1 MAPRIGQKMIEITLP
16 DKSKRY
22 FDEPPSIF
30 ELAQDIGPGLAKATL
45 AGVINGEEYDACDL
59 IEKNSE
65 VSILTNKDQQGI
77 DIIRHSCAHLFGHA
91 IKQIFPKTKMAIGPI
106 IEDGFYYD
114 IDLDH
119 KLTQQDLAMI
129 EKRMKEL
136 ARTSYLVEKKV
147 VPHKEAVK
155 VFKSSKEDY
164 KLEILK
170 DIDNSEKVALPAS
183 LILKYLQKILRPLV
197 LFVNFFS
204 NFFMRLLGTKETTIN
219 EDLSPE
225 ELKSV
230 LENSGDLIPKKYQDM
245 LISVLELDKVS
256 VDEVMTQRSVVIGID
271 INQPIENILSNLQ
284 NNQKDFLPVYN
295 ESLDDLRG
303 VIDLYGITSFL
314 SNEDKSIESLIE
326 SLDEAYFIPENTP
339 LSTQLFNFQKNKKTV
354 AVIIDEYG
362 SVKGLVT
369 IKDVLEEIVGE
380 LATDIDR
387 ETVEIMEQKDG
398 SYLIDASIPL
408 RELNKKLNWQL
419 PINGAKT
426 LNGLI
431 IDQVETI
438 PENNIKIEIDNYA
451 IETVLIR
458 NNMIKI
464 ARVLQVEQEDEELSD
479 D

>member
-1 MAPRIGQKMIEITLP
+1 MMSLNRYRLKHLVKENDKGAIRADKLLKRPDRLLGVILIGNNFVNILAASLTTVLCLNLFGDSGVVIGSIVLTLIILVFAEIT
-16 DKSKRY
+16 
-22 FDEPPSIF
+22 
-30 ELAQDIGPGLAKATL
+30 
-45 AGVINGEEYDACDL
+45 
-59 IEKNSE
+59 
-65 VSILTNKDQQGI
+65 
-77 DIIRHSCAHLFGHA
+77 
-91 IKQIFPKTKMAIGPI
+91 PKTFAA
-106 IEDGFYYD
+106 
-114 IDLDH
+114 L
-119 KLTQQDLAMI
+119 
-129 EKRMKEL
+129 
-136 ARTSYLVEKKV
+136 
-147 VPHKEAVK
+147 
-155 VFKSSKEDY
+155 
-164 KLEILK
+164 
-170 DIDNSEKVALPAS
+170 NSEKVALPAS

-204 NFFMRLLGTKETTIN
+204 NFFMRLLGSKETTIN

-245 LISVLELDKVS
+245 LVSVLELDKVS
-256 VDEVMTQRSVVIGID
+256 VDEVMTQRSEVIGID
-271 INQPIENILSNLQ
+271 INQSLENILSNLQ
-284 NNQKDFLPVYN
+284 NNQKDFLPVFN

-303 VIDLYGITSFL
+303 VIDLYGITAFL
-314 SNEDKSIESLIE
+314 SNNDKSIESLID

-354 AVIIDEYG
+354 AVVIDEYG

-408 RELNKKLNWQL
+408 RELNKKLNWRL

-431 IDQVETI
+431 IDQIETI
-438 PENNIKIEIDNYA
+438 PENNIKIEIDNYS

-464 ARVLQVEQEDEELSD
+464 ARVLQIELEDEELD
-479 D
+479 DV

>member
-1 MAPRIGQKMIEITLP
+1 MMSLNRYRLKHLVKENDKGAIRADKLLKRPDRLLGVILIGNNFVNILAASLTTVLCLNLFGDSGVVIGSIVLTLIILVFAEIT
-16 DKSKRY
+16 
-22 FDEPPSIF
+22 
-30 ELAQDIGPGLAKATL
+30 
-45 AGVINGEEYDACDL
+45 
-59 IEKNSE
+59 
-65 VSILTNKDQQGI
+65 
-77 DIIRHSCAHLFGHA
+77 
-91 IKQIFPKTKMAIGPI
+91 PKTFAA
-106 IEDGFYYD
+106 
-114 IDLDH
+114 L
-119 KLTQQDLAMI
+119 
-129 EKRMKEL
+129 
-136 ARTSYLVEKKV
+136 
-147 VPHKEAVK
+147 
-155 VFKSSKEDY
+155 
-164 KLEILK
+164 
-170 DIDNSEKVALPAS
+170 NSEKVALPAS

-256 VDEVMTQRSVVIGID
+256 VDEVMTQRSEVIGID

-314 SNEDKSIESLIE
+314 SNEDRSIESLIE

-464 ARVLQVEQEDEELSD
+464 ARVLQIEQEDEELSD

>member
-1 MAPRIGQKMIEITLP
+1 MMSLNRYRLKHLVKENDKGAIRADKLLKRPDRLLGVILIGNNFVNILAASLTTVLCLNLFGDSGVVIGSIVLTLFILVFAEIT
-16 DKSKRY
+16 
-22 FDEPPSIF
+22 
-30 ELAQDIGPGLAKATL
+30 
-45 AGVINGEEYDACDL
+45 
-59 IEKNSE
+59 
-65 VSILTNKDQQGI
+65 
-77 DIIRHSCAHLFGHA
+77 
-91 IKQIFPKTKMAIGPI
+91 PKTFAA
-106 IEDGFYYD
+106 
-114 IDLDH
+114 L
-119 KLTQQDLAMI
+119 
-129 EKRMKEL
+129 
-136 ARTSYLVEKKV
+136 
-147 VPHKEAVK
+147 
-155 VFKSSKEDY
+155 
-164 KLEILK
+164 
-170 DIDNSEKVALPAS
+170 NSEKVALPAS

-256 VDEVMTQRSVVIGID
+256 VDEVMTQRSEVIGID
-271 INQPIENILSNLQ
+271 INQTVENILSNLQ
-284 NNQKDFLPVYN
+284 NNQKDFLPVYD

-314 SNEDKSIESLIE
+314 SNEDKSIERLIE

-354 AVIIDEYG
+354 AVVIDEYG
-362 SVKGLVT
+362 SVKGIVT

-380 LATDIDR
+380 LATDIDK

-419 PINGAKT
+419 PVNGAKT

-431 IDQVETI
+431 IDQIETI
-438 PENNIKIEIDNYA
+438 PEKNIKIKIENYSV
-451 IETVLIR
+451 ETVLIR

-464 ARVLQVEQEDEELSD
+464 ARVLQLIEKDERLSD
-479 D
+479 E

>member
-1 MAPRIGQKMIEITLP
+1 MMSLNRYRLKHLVKENDKGAIRADKLLKRPDRLLGVILIGNNFVNILAASLTTVLCLNLFGDSGVVIGSIVLTLIILVFAEIT
-16 DKSKRY
+16 
-22 FDEPPSIF
+22 
-30 ELAQDIGPGLAKATL
+30 
-45 AGVINGEEYDACDL
+45 
-59 IEKNSE
+59 
-65 VSILTNKDQQGI
+65 
-77 DIIRHSCAHLFGHA
+77 
-91 IKQIFPKTKMAIGPI
+91 PKTFAA
-106 IEDGFYYD
+106 
-114 IDLDH
+114 L
-119 KLTQQDLAMI
+119 
-129 EKRMKEL
+129 
-136 ARTSYLVEKKV
+136 
-147 VPHKEAVK
+147 
-155 VFKSSKEDY
+155 
-164 KLEILK
+164 
-170 DIDNSEKVALPAS
+170 NSEKVALPAS
-183 LILKYLQKILRPLV
+183 LVLKYLQKILRPLV

-256 VDEVMTQRSVVIGID
+256 VDEVMTQRSEVIGID

-314 SNEDKSIESLIE
+314 SNRDKSIESLIE

-438 PENNIKIEIDNYA
+438 PENNIKIEINNYA

-464 ARVLQVEQEDEELSD
+464 ARVLQIKKEDEELSD

>member
-1 MAPRIGQKMIEITLP
+1 MMSLNRYRLKHLVKENDKGAIRADKLLKRPDRLLGVILIGNNFVNILAASLTTVLCLNLFGDSGVVIGSIVLTLIILVFAEIT
-16 DKSKRY
+16 
-22 FDEPPSIF
+22 
-30 ELAQDIGPGLAKATL
+30 
-45 AGVINGEEYDACDL
+45 
-59 IEKNSE
+59 
-65 VSILTNKDQQGI
+65 
-77 DIIRHSCAHLFGHA
+77 
-91 IKQIFPKTKMAIGPI
+91 PKTFAA
-106 IEDGFYYD
+106 
-114 IDLDH
+114 L
-119 KLTQQDLAMI
+119 
-129 EKRMKEL
+129 
-136 ARTSYLVEKKV
+136 
-147 VPHKEAVK
+147 
-155 VFKSSKEDY
+155 
-164 KLEILK
+164 
-170 DIDNSEKVALPAS
+170 NSEKVALPAS

-256 VDEVMTQRSVVIGID
+256 VDEVMTQRSEVIGID

-380 LATDIDR
+380 LATDIDK

>member
-1 MAPRIGQKMIEITLP
+1 MMSLNRYRLKHLVKENDKGAIRADKLLKRPDRLLGVILIGNNFVNILAASLTTVLCLNLFGDSGVVIGSIVLTLIILVFAEIT
-16 DKSKRY
+16 
-22 FDEPPSIF
+22 
-30 ELAQDIGPGLAKATL
+30 
-45 AGVINGEEYDACDL
+45 
-59 IEKNSE
+59 
-65 VSILTNKDQQGI
+65 
-77 DIIRHSCAHLFGHA
+77 
-91 IKQIFPKTKMAIGPI
+91 PKTFAA
-106 IEDGFYYD
+106 
-114 IDLDH
+114 L
-119 KLTQQDLAMI
+119 
-129 EKRMKEL
+129 
-136 ARTSYLVEKKV
+136 
-147 VPHKEAVK
+147 
-155 VFKSSKEDY
+155 
-164 KLEILK
+164 
-170 DIDNSEKVALPAS
+170 NSEKVALPAS

-256 VDEVMTQRSVVIGID
+256 VDEVMTQRSEVIGID

-438 PENNIKIEIDNYA
+438 PENNIKIEIENYS

-464 ARVLQVEQEDEELSD
+464 ARVLQIVQEDEELSD

>member
-1 MAPRIGQKMIEITLP
+1 MADVNPWMLFSSIVFLLFLSAFFSGVETAMMSLNRYRLKYLVKENDKGAIRADKLLKRPDRLLGVILIGNNFVNILAASLTTVLCLNLFGDSGVVIGSIVLTLIILVFAEIT
-16 DKSKRY
+16 
-22 FDEPPSIF
+22 
-30 ELAQDIGPGLAKATL
+30 
-45 AGVINGEEYDACDL
+45 
-59 IEKNSE
+59 
-65 VSILTNKDQQGI
+65 
-77 DIIRHSCAHLFGHA
+77 
-91 IKQIFPKTKMAIGPI
+91 PKTFAA
-106 IEDGFYYD
+106 
-114 IDLDH
+114 L
-119 KLTQQDLAMI
+119 
-129 EKRMKEL
+129 
-136 ARTSYLVEKKV
+136 
-147 VPHKEAVK
+147 
-155 VFKSSKEDY
+155 
-164 KLEILK
+164 
-170 DIDNSEKVALPAS
+170 NSEKVALPAS

-204 NFFMRLLGTKETTIN
+204 NFFMRLLGTKNTSIN

-256 VDEVMTQRSVVIGID
+256 VDEVMTQRSEVIGID
-271 INQPIENILSNLQ
+271 INQPIENILSTLQ

-314 SNEDKSIESLIE
+314 SNENKSIESLID

-387 ETVEIMEQKDG
+387 ESVEIMEQKDG
-398 SYLIDASIPL
+398 SYLIDASLPL

-464 ARVLQVEQEDEELSD
+464 ARVLQIKLEDEELSD

>member
-1 MAPRIGQKMIEITLP
+1 MMSLNRYRLKHLVKENDKGAIRADKLLKRPDRLLGVILIGNNFVNILAASLTTVLCLNLFGDSGVVIGSIVLTLIILVFAEIT
-16 DKSKRY
+16 
-22 FDEPPSIF
+22 
-30 ELAQDIGPGLAKATL
+30 
-45 AGVINGEEYDACDL
+45 
-59 IEKNSE
+59 
-65 VSILTNKDQQGI
+65 
-77 DIIRHSCAHLFGHA
+77 
-91 IKQIFPKTKMAIGPI
+91 PKTFAA
-106 IEDGFYYD
+106 
-114 IDLDH
+114 L
-119 KLTQQDLAMI
+119 
-129 EKRMKEL
+129 
-136 ARTSYLVEKKV
+136 
-147 VPHKEAVK
+147 
-155 VFKSSKEDY
+155 
-164 KLEILK
+164 
-170 DIDNSEKVALPAS
+170 NSEKVALPAS

-256 VDEVMTQRSVVIGID
+256 VDEVMTQRSEVIGID
-271 INQPIENILSNLQ
+271 INQPIETILSNLQ

-387 ETVEIMEQKDG
+387 ESVEIMEQKDG

-438 PENNIKIEIDNYA
+438 PENNIKIEIENYA

-464 ARVLQVEQEDEELSD
+464 ARVLQIEQEDEELSD

>member
-1 MAPRIGQKMIEITLP
+1 MMSLNRYRLKHLVKENDKGAIRADKLLKRPDRLLGVILIGNNFVNILAASLTTVLCLNLFGDSGVVIGSIVLTLIILVFAEIT
-16 DKSKRY
+16 
-22 FDEPPSIF
+22 
-30 ELAQDIGPGLAKATL
+30 
-45 AGVINGEEYDACDL
+45 
-59 IEKNSE
+59 
-65 VSILTNKDQQGI
+65 
-77 DIIRHSCAHLFGHA
+77 
-91 IKQIFPKTKMAIGPI
+91 PKTFAA
-106 IEDGFYYD
+106 
-114 IDLDH
+114 L
-119 KLTQQDLAMI
+119 
-129 EKRMKEL
+129 
-136 ARTSYLVEKKV
+136 
-147 VPHKEAVK
+147 
-155 VFKSSKEDY
+155 
-164 KLEILK
+164 
-170 DIDNSEKVALPAS
+170 NSEKVALPAS
-183 LILKYLQKILRPLV
+183 LVLKYLQKILRPLV

-256 VDEVMTQRSVVIGID
+256 VDEVMTQRSEVIGID

-438 PENNIKIEIDNYA
+438 PENNIKIEIENYA

-464 ARVLQVEQEDEELSD
+464 ARVLQIEQEDEELSD

>member
-1 MAPRIGQKMIEITLP
+1 MMSLNRYRLKHLVKENDKGAIRADKLLKRPDRLLGVILIGNNFVNILAASLTTVLCLNLFGDSGVVIGSIVLTLIILVFAEIT
-16 DKSKRY
+16 
-22 FDEPPSIF
+22 
-30 ELAQDIGPGLAKATL
+30 
-45 AGVINGEEYDACDL
+45 
-59 IEKNSE
+59 
-65 VSILTNKDQQGI
+65 
-77 DIIRHSCAHLFGHA
+77 
-91 IKQIFPKTKMAIGPI
+91 PKTFAA
-106 IEDGFYYD
+106 
-114 IDLDH
+114 L
-119 KLTQQDLAMI
+119 
-129 EKRMKEL
+129 
-136 ARTSYLVEKKV
+136 
-147 VPHKEAVK
+147 
-155 VFKSSKEDY
+155 
-164 KLEILK
+164 
-170 DIDNSEKVALPAS
+170 NSEKVALPAS

-256 VDEVMTQRSVVIGID
+256 VDEVMTQRSEVIGID

-284 NNQKDFLPVYN
+284 NNQKDFLPIYN

-387 ETVEIMEQKDG
+387 ETLEIMEQKDG

-431 IDQVETI
+431 IDQIETI
-438 PENNIKIEIDNYA
+438 PEKNIKIEIDNYA
-451 IETVLIR
+451 IETILIR

-464 ARVLQVEQEDEELSD
+464 ARVLQIEQEDEELSD

>member
-1 MAPRIGQKMIEITLP
+1 MMSLKRYRLKHLVKENDKGAIRADKLLKRPDRLLGVILIGNNFVNILAASLTTVLCLNLFGDSGVVIGSIVLTLIILVFAEIT
-16 DKSKRY
+16 
-22 FDEPPSIF
+22 
-30 ELAQDIGPGLAKATL
+30 
-45 AGVINGEEYDACDL
+45 
-59 IEKNSE
+59 
-65 VSILTNKDQQGI
+65 
-77 DIIRHSCAHLFGHA
+77 
-91 IKQIFPKTKMAIGPI
+91 PKTFAA
-106 IEDGFYYD
+106 
-114 IDLDH
+114 L
-119 KLTQQDLAMI
+119 
-129 EKRMKEL
+129 
-136 ARTSYLVEKKV
+136 
-147 VPHKEAVK
+147 
-155 VFKSSKEDY
+155 
-164 KLEILK
+164 
-170 DIDNSEKVALPAS
+170 NSEKVALPAS

-256 VDEVMTQRSVVIGID
+256 VDEVMTQRSEVIGID
-271 INQPIENILSNLQ
+271 INQPIETILSNLQ
-284 NNQKDFLPVYN
+284 KNQKDFLPVYN

-438 PENNIKIEIDNYA
+438 PENNIKIEIDNYV

-464 ARVLQVEQEDEELSD
+464 ARVLQIEQEDEELSD

>member
-1 MAPRIGQKMIEITLP
+1 MMSLNRYRLKHLVKENDKGAIRADKLLKRPDRLLGVILIGNNFVNILAASLTTVLCLNLFGDSGVVIGSIVLTLIILVFAEIT
-16 DKSKRY
+16 
-22 FDEPPSIF
+22 
-30 ELAQDIGPGLAKATL
+30 
-45 AGVINGEEYDACDL
+45 
-59 IEKNSE
+59 
-65 VSILTNKDQQGI
+65 
-77 DIIRHSCAHLFGHA
+77 
-91 IKQIFPKTKMAIGPI
+91 PKTFAA
-106 IEDGFYYD
+106 
-114 IDLDH
+114 L
-119 KLTQQDLAMI
+119 
-129 EKRMKEL
+129 
-136 ARTSYLVEKKV
+136 
-147 VPHKEAVK
+147 
-155 VFKSSKEDY
+155 
-164 KLEILK
+164 
-170 DIDNSEKVALPAS
+170 NSEKVALPAS

-256 VDEVMTQRSVVIGID
+256 VDEVMTQRSEVIGID
-271 INQPIENILSNLQ
+271 INQPIETILSNLQ
-284 NNQKDFLPVYN
+284 KNQKDFLPVYN

-438 PENNIKIEIDNYA
+438 PENNIKIEIENYS

-464 ARVLQVEQEDEELSD
+464 ARVLQIEQEDEELSD

>member
-1 MAPRIGQKMIEITLP
+1 MMSLNRYRLKYLVKENDKGAIRADKLLKRPDRLLGVILIGNNFVNILAASLTTVLCLNLFGDSGVVIGSIVLTLIILVFAEIT
-16 DKSKRY
+16 
-22 FDEPPSIF
+22 
-30 ELAQDIGPGLAKATL
+30 
-45 AGVINGEEYDACDL
+45 
-59 IEKNSE
+59 
-65 VSILTNKDQQGI
+65 
-77 DIIRHSCAHLFGHA
+77 
-91 IKQIFPKTKMAIGPI
+91 PKTFAA
-106 IEDGFYYD
+106 
-114 IDLDH
+114 L
-119 KLTQQDLAMI
+119 
-129 EKRMKEL
+129 
-136 ARTSYLVEKKV
+136 
-147 VPHKEAVK
+147 
-155 VFKSSKEDY
+155 
-164 KLEILK
+164 
-170 DIDNSEKVALPAS
+170 NSEKVALPAS

-204 NFFMRLLGTKETTIN
+204 NFFMRLLGTKNTSIN

-256 VDEVMTQRSVVIGID
+256 VDEVMTQRSEVIGID
-271 INQPIENILSNLQ
+271 INQPIENILSTLQ

-314 SNEDKSIESLIE
+314 SNENKSIESLID

-362 SVKGLVT
+362 SVKGLDT

-464 ARVLQVEQEDEELSD
+464 ARVLQIEQEDEELSD

>member
-1 MAPRIGQKMIEITLP
+1 MADVNPWMLFSSIVFLLFLSAFFSGVETAMMSLNRYRLKHLVKENDKGAIRADKLLKRPDRLLGVILIGNNFVNILAASLTTVLCLNLFGDSGVVIGSIVLTLIILVFAEIT
-16 DKSKRY
+16 
-22 FDEPPSIF
+22 
-30 ELAQDIGPGLAKATL
+30 
-45 AGVINGEEYDACDL
+45 
-59 IEKNSE
+59 
-65 VSILTNKDQQGI
+65 
-77 DIIRHSCAHLFGHA
+77 
-91 IKQIFPKTKMAIGPI
+91 PKTFAA
-106 IEDGFYYD
+106 
-114 IDLDH
+114 L
-119 KLTQQDLAMI
+119 
-129 EKRMKEL
+129 
-136 ARTSYLVEKKV
+136 
-147 VPHKEAVK
+147 
-155 VFKSSKEDY
+155 
-164 KLEILK
+164 
-170 DIDNSEKVALPAS
+170 NSEKVALPAS

-256 VDEVMTQRSVVIGID
+256 VDEVMTQRSEVIGID
-271 INQPIENILSNLQ
+271 INQPIETILSNLQ

-464 ARVLQVEQEDEELSD
+464 ARVLQIEQEDEELSD

>member
-1 MAPRIGQKMIEITLP
+1 MMSLNRYRLKHLVKENDKGAIRADKLLKRPDRLLGVILIGNNFVNILAASLTTVLCLNLFGDSGVVIGSIVLTLIILVFAEIT
-16 DKSKRY
+16 
-22 FDEPPSIF
+22 
-30 ELAQDIGPGLAKATL
+30 
-45 AGVINGEEYDACDL
+45 
-59 IEKNSE
+59 
-65 VSILTNKDQQGI
+65 
-77 DIIRHSCAHLFGHA
+77 
-91 IKQIFPKTKMAIGPI
+91 PKTFAA
-106 IEDGFYYD
+106 
-114 IDLDH
+114 L
-119 KLTQQDLAMI
+119 
-129 EKRMKEL
+129 
-136 ARTSYLVEKKV
+136 
-147 VPHKEAVK
+147 
-155 VFKSSKEDY
+155 
-164 KLEILK
+164 
-170 DIDNSEKVALPAS
+170 NSEKVALPAS

-256 VDEVMTQRSVVIGID
+256 VDEVMTQRSEVIGID
-271 INQPIENILSNLQ
+271 INQPIETILSNLQ

-438 PENNIKIEIDNYA
+438 PENNIKIDIENYS

-464 ARVLQVEQEDEELSD
+464 ARVLQIEQEDEELSD

>member
-1 MAPRIGQKMIEITLP
+1 MMSLNRYRLKHLVKENDKGAIRADKLLKRPDRLLGVILIGNNFVNILAASLTTVLCLNLFGDSGVVIGSIVLTLIILVFAEIT
-16 DKSKRY
+16 
-22 FDEPPSIF
+22 
-30 ELAQDIGPGLAKATL
+30 
-45 AGVINGEEYDACDL
+45 
-59 IEKNSE
+59 
-65 VSILTNKDQQGI
+65 
-77 DIIRHSCAHLFGHA
+77 
-91 IKQIFPKTKMAIGPI
+91 PKTFAA
-106 IEDGFYYD
+106 
-114 IDLDH
+114 L
-119 KLTQQDLAMI
+119 
-129 EKRMKEL
+129 
-136 ARTSYLVEKKV
+136 
-147 VPHKEAVK
+147 
-155 VFKSSKEDY
+155 
-164 KLEILK
+164 
-170 DIDNSEKVALPAS
+170 NSEKVALPAS

-204 NFFMRLLGTKETTIN
+204 NFFMRLLGTKETSIS

-256 VDEVMTQRSVVIGID
+256 VDEVMTQRSEVIGID

-284 NNQKDFLPVYN
+284 NNQKDFLPVYD
-295 ESLDDLRG
+295 ESLDELRG

-438 PENNIKIEIDNYA
+438 PENNIKMEIDNYV

-464 ARVLQVEQEDEELSD
+464 ARVLQIEQEDEEPSD

>member
-1 MAPRIGQKMIEITLP
+1 MMSLNRYRLKHLVKENDKGAIRADKLLKRPDRLLGVILIGNNFVNILAASLTTVLCLNLFGDSGVVIGSIVLTLIILVFAEIT
-16 DKSKRY
+16 
-22 FDEPPSIF
+22 
-30 ELAQDIGPGLAKATL
+30 
-45 AGVINGEEYDACDL
+45 
-59 IEKNSE
+59 
-65 VSILTNKDQQGI
+65 
-77 DIIRHSCAHLFGHA
+77 
-91 IKQIFPKTKMAIGPI
+91 PKTFAA
-106 IEDGFYYD
+106 
-114 IDLDH
+114 L
-119 KLTQQDLAMI
+119 
-129 EKRMKEL
+129 
-136 ARTSYLVEKKV
+136 
-147 VPHKEAVK
+147 
-155 VFKSSKEDY
+155 
-164 KLEILK
+164 
-170 DIDNSEKVALPAS
+170 NSEKVALPAS

-256 VDEVMTQRSVVIGID
+256 VDEVMTQRSEVIGID
-271 INQPIENILSNLQ
+271 INQPIETILSNLQ

-464 ARVLQVEQEDEELSD
+464 ARVLQIEQEDEELSD

>member
-1 MAPRIGQKMIEITLP
+1 MMSLNRYRLKHLVKENDKGAIRADKLLKRPDRLLGVILIGNNFVNILAASLTTVLCLNLFGDSGVVIGSIVLTLIILVFAEIT
-16 DKSKRY
+16 
-22 FDEPPSIF
+22 
-30 ELAQDIGPGLAKATL
+30 
-45 AGVINGEEYDACDL
+45 
-59 IEKNSE
+59 
-65 VSILTNKDQQGI
+65 
-77 DIIRHSCAHLFGHA
+77 
-91 IKQIFPKTKMAIGPI
+91 PKTFAA
-106 IEDGFYYD
+106 
-114 IDLDH
+114 L
-119 KLTQQDLAMI
+119 
-129 EKRMKEL
+129 
-136 ARTSYLVEKKV
+136 
-147 VPHKEAVK
+147 
-155 VFKSSKEDY
+155 
-164 KLEILK
+164 
-170 DIDNSEKVALPAS
+170 NSEKVALPAS

-256 VDEVMTQRSVVIGID
+256 VDEVMTQRSEVIGID

-380 LATDIDR
+380 LATDIDK

-438 PENNIKIEIDNYA
+438 PENNIKIEIDNYV

-464 ARVLQVEQEDEELSD
+464 ARVLQIKQEDEELSD

>member
-1 MAPRIGQKMIEITLP
+1 MADVNPWMLFSSIVFLLFLSAFFSGVETAMMSLNRYRLKHLVKENDKGAIRADKLLKRPDRLLGVILIGNNFVNILAASLTTVLCLNLFGDSGVVIGSIVLTLIILVFAEIT
-16 DKSKRY
+16 
-22 FDEPPSIF
+22 
-30 ELAQDIGPGLAKATL
+30 
-45 AGVINGEEYDACDL
+45 
-59 IEKNSE
+59 
-65 VSILTNKDQQGI
+65 
-77 DIIRHSCAHLFGHA
+77 
-91 IKQIFPKTKMAIGPI
+91 PKTFAA
-106 IEDGFYYD
+106 
-114 IDLDH
+114 L
-119 KLTQQDLAMI
+119 
-129 EKRMKEL
+129 
-136 ARTSYLVEKKV
+136 
-147 VPHKEAVK
+147 
-155 VFKSSKEDY
+155 
-164 KLEILK
+164 
-170 DIDNSEKVALPAS
+170 NSEKVALPAS

-256 VDEVMTQRSVVIGID
+256 VDEVMTQRSEVIGID

-362 SVKGLVT
+362 SVKGLIT

-464 ARVLQVEQEDEELSD
+464 ARVLQIEQEDEELSD

>member
-1 MAPRIGQKMIEITLP
+1 MLFSSIVFLLFLSAFFSGVETAMMSLNRYRLKHLVKENDKGAIRADKLLKRPDRLLGVILIGNNFVNILAASLTTVLCLNLFGDSGVVIGSIVLTLIILVFAEIT
-16 DKSKRY
+16 
-22 FDEPPSIF
+22 
-30 ELAQDIGPGLAKATL
+30 
-45 AGVINGEEYDACDL
+45 
-59 IEKNSE
+59 
-65 VSILTNKDQQGI
+65 
-77 DIIRHSCAHLFGHA
+77 
-91 IKQIFPKTKMAIGPI
+91 PKTFAA
-106 IEDGFYYD
+106 
-114 IDLDH
+114 L
-119 KLTQQDLAMI
+119 
-129 EKRMKEL
+129 
-136 ARTSYLVEKKV
+136 
-147 VPHKEAVK
+147 
-155 VFKSSKEDY
+155 
-164 KLEILK
+164 
-170 DIDNSEKVALPAS
+170 NSEKVALPAS

-256 VDEVMTQRSVVIGID
+256 VDEVMTQRSEVIGID

-464 ARVLQVEQEDEELSD
+464 ARVLQIEQEDEELSD

>member
-1 MAPRIGQKMIEITLP
+1 MMSLNRYRLKHLVKENDKGAIRADKLLKRPDRLLGVILIGNNFVNILAASLTTVLCLNLFGDSGVVIGSIVLTLIILVFAEIT
-16 DKSKRY
+16 
-22 FDEPPSIF
+22 
-30 ELAQDIGPGLAKATL
+30 
-45 AGVINGEEYDACDL
+45 
-59 IEKNSE
+59 
-65 VSILTNKDQQGI
+65 
-77 DIIRHSCAHLFGHA
+77 
-91 IKQIFPKTKMAIGPI
+91 PKTFAA
-106 IEDGFYYD
+106 
-114 IDLDH
+114 L
-119 KLTQQDLAMI
+119 
-129 EKRMKEL
+129 
-136 ARTSYLVEKKV
+136 
-147 VPHKEAVK
+147 
-155 VFKSSKEDY
+155 
-164 KLEILK
+164 
-170 DIDNSEKVALPAS
+170 NSEKVALPAS

-256 VDEVMTQRSVVIGID
+256 VDEVMTQRSEVIGID
-271 INQPIENILSNLQ
+271 INQPIETILSNLQ

>member
-1 MAPRIGQKMIEITLP
+1 MMSLNRYRLKYLVKENDKGAIRADKLLKRPDRLLGVILIGNNFVNILAASLTTVLCLNLFGDSGVVIGSIVLTLIILVFAEIT
-16 DKSKRY
+16 
-22 FDEPPSIF
+22 
-30 ELAQDIGPGLAKATL
+30 
-45 AGVINGEEYDACDL
+45 
-59 IEKNSE
+59 
-65 VSILTNKDQQGI
+65 
-77 DIIRHSCAHLFGHA
+77 
-91 IKQIFPKTKMAIGPI
+91 PKTFAA
-106 IEDGFYYD
+106 
-114 IDLDH
+114 L
-119 KLTQQDLAMI
+119 
-129 EKRMKEL
+129 
-136 ARTSYLVEKKV
+136 
-147 VPHKEAVK
+147 
-155 VFKSSKEDY
+155 
-164 KLEILK
+164 
-170 DIDNSEKVALPAS
+170 NSEKVALPAS

-204 NFFMRLLGTKETTIN
+204 NFFMRLLGTKNTSIN

-256 VDEVMTQRSVVIGID
+256 VDEVMTQRSEVIGID
-271 INQPIENILSNLQ
+271 INQPIENILSTLQ

-314 SNEDKSIESLIE
+314 SNENKSIESLID

-387 ETVEIMEQKDG
+387 ESLEIMEQKDG

-464 ARVLQVEQEDEELSD
+464 ARVLQIKQEDEELSD

>member
-1 MAPRIGQKMIEITLP
+1 MMSLNRYRLKYLVKENDKGAIRADKLLKRPDRLLGVILIGNNFVNILAASLTTVLCLNLFGDSGVVIGSIVLTLIILVFAEIT
-16 DKSKRY
+16 
-22 FDEPPSIF
+22 
-30 ELAQDIGPGLAKATL
+30 
-45 AGVINGEEYDACDL
+45 
-59 IEKNSE
+59 
-65 VSILTNKDQQGI
+65 
-77 DIIRHSCAHLFGHA
+77 
-91 IKQIFPKTKMAIGPI
+91 PKTFAA
-106 IEDGFYYD
+106 
-114 IDLDH
+114 L
-119 KLTQQDLAMI
+119 
-129 EKRMKEL
+129 
-136 ARTSYLVEKKV
+136 
-147 VPHKEAVK
+147 
-155 VFKSSKEDY
+155 
-164 KLEILK
+164 
-170 DIDNSEKVALPAS
+170 NSEKVALPAS

-204 NFFMRLLGTKETTIN
+204 NFFMRLLGTKNTSIN
-219 EDLSPE
+219 EHLSPE

-256 VDEVMTQRSVVIGID
+256 VDEVMTQRSEVIGID
-271 INQPIENILSNLQ
+271 INQPIENILSTLQ

-314 SNEDKSIESLIE
+314 SNENKSIESLID

-387 ETVEIMEQKDG
+387 ESVEIMEQKDG

-464 ARVLQVEQEDEELSD
+464 ARVLQIKQEDEELSD

>member
-1 MAPRIGQKMIEITLP
+1 MMSLNRYRLKHLVKENDKGAIRADKLLKRPDRLLGVILIGNNFVNILAASLTTVLCLNLFGDSGVVIGSIVLTLIILVFAEIT
-16 DKSKRY
+16 
-22 FDEPPSIF
+22 
-30 ELAQDIGPGLAKATL
+30 
-45 AGVINGEEYDACDL
+45 
-59 IEKNSE
+59 
-65 VSILTNKDQQGI
+65 
-77 DIIRHSCAHLFGHA
+77 
-91 IKQIFPKTKMAIGPI
+91 PKTFAA
-106 IEDGFYYD
+106 
-114 IDLDH
+114 L
-119 KLTQQDLAMI
+119 
-129 EKRMKEL
+129 
-136 ARTSYLVEKKV
+136 
-147 VPHKEAVK
+147 
-155 VFKSSKEDY
+155 
-164 KLEILK
+164 
-170 DIDNSEKVALPAS
+170 NSEKVALPAS
-183 LILKYLQKILRPLV
+183 LVLKYLQKILRPLV

-256 VDEVMTQRSVVIGID
+256 VDEVMTQRSEVIGID
-271 INQPIENILSNLQ
+271 INQPIETILSNLQ

-464 ARVLQVEQEDEELSD
+464 ARVLQILKEDEELSD

>member
-1 MAPRIGQKMIEITLP
+1 MMSLNRYRLKHLVKENNKGAIRADKLLKRPDRLLGVILIGNNFVNILAASLTTVLCLKFFGDSGVVIGSIVLTLFILVFAEIT
-16 DKSKRY
+16 
-22 FDEPPSIF
+22 
-30 ELAQDIGPGLAKATL
+30 
-45 AGVINGEEYDACDL
+45 
-59 IEKNSE
+59 
-65 VSILTNKDQQGI
+65 
-77 DIIRHSCAHLFGHA
+77 
-91 IKQIFPKTKMAIGPI
+91 PKTFAA
-106 IEDGFYYD
+106 
-114 IDLDH
+114 L
-119 KLTQQDLAMI
+119 
-129 EKRMKEL
+129 
-136 ARTSYLVEKKV
+136 
-147 VPHKEAVK
+147 
-155 VFKSSKEDY
+155 
-164 KLEILK
+164 
-170 DIDNSEKVALPAS
+170 NSEKVALPAS

-256 VDEVMTQRSVVIGID
+256 VDEVMTQRSEVIGID
-271 INQPIENILSNLQ
+271 INQAVENILSNLQ
-284 NNQKDFLPVYN
+284 NNQKDFLPVYD
-295 ESLDDLRG
+295 ESLDNLRG

-354 AVIIDEYG
+354 AVVIDEYG
-362 SVKGLVT
+362 SVKGIVT

-380 LATDIDR
+380 LATDIDK

-419 PINGAKT
+419 PVNGAKT

-431 IDQVETI
+431 IDQIETI
-438 PENNIKIEIDNYA
+438 PEKNIKIKIENYSV
-451 IETVLIR
+451 ETVLIR

-464 ARVLQVEQEDEELSD
+464 ARVLQLIEKDERLSD
-479 D
+479 E

>member
-1 MAPRIGQKMIEITLP
+1 MMSLNRYRLKHLVKENDKGAIRADKLLKRPDRLLGVILIGNNFVNILAASLTTVLCLNLFGDSGVVIGSIVLTLIILIFAEIT
-16 DKSKRY
+16 
-22 FDEPPSIF
+22 
-30 ELAQDIGPGLAKATL
+30 
-45 AGVINGEEYDACDL
+45 
-59 IEKNSE
+59 
-65 VSILTNKDQQGI
+65 
-77 DIIRHSCAHLFGHA
+77 
-91 IKQIFPKTKMAIGPI
+91 PKTFAA
-106 IEDGFYYD
+106 
-114 IDLDH
+114 L
-119 KLTQQDLAMI
+119 
-129 EKRMKEL
+129 
-136 ARTSYLVEKKV
+136 
-147 VPHKEAVK
+147 
-155 VFKSSKEDY
+155 
-164 KLEILK
+164 
-170 DIDNSEKVALPAS
+170 NSEKVALPAS

-256 VDEVMTQRSVVIGID
+256 VDEVMTQRSEVIGID

-387 ETVEIMEQKDG
+387 ETIEIMEQKDG

-438 PENNIKIEIDNYA
+438 PENNIKIEIENYS

-464 ARVLQVEQEDEELSD
+464 ARVLQIEQEDEELSD